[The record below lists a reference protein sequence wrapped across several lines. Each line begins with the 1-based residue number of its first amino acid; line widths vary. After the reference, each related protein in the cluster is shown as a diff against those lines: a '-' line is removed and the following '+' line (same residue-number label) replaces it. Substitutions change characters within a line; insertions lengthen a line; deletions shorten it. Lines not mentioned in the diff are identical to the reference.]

1 MWLGLALTTRKP
13 RRKIEPSSH
22 ILAVDSRGAFAYGS
36 HVAVVPT
43 VGNRLSSGRS
53 MLTHVD
59 ILAEL
64 EAEYPRSSGQGT
76 PDGVFLLAR
85 LKDEALSMPDPTP
98 YIFLPDCHVVTKLG
112 AKRFPRVTSDEDQVA
127 ALERL
132 LQLVLRLRVKDPTLV
147 FWQLGDL
154 VDLWRVGEI
163 GENVGKRMTQFIKDR
178 STLVTLLNDLCP
190 GGLKTRVLA
199 GNHDLD
205 LRVYDWKLPLEQLI
219 PSAGSKA
226 HALVLHGHQLDP
238 VEALPQDMKEFFA
251 RGATEKVPPAA
262 LTMLA
267 ATNPHWKPQPVDA
280 PLPQKPDE
288 DWKFFHADLTAQN
301 PLPLT
306 QDSVNVLDHAPV
318 DDPAKRFLDVLS
330 SPGAK
335 VSADLPSQTFFS
347 DAAFKAD
354 GYGSKGRDVRL
365 AVIGHTHRPRIVRGH
380 RAAGKP
386 FVMMDCGAWIGVG
399 FLSRTMD
406 RPIRKSQIGVKVG
419 NDLRIYQLGY
429 RAAV

>member
-1 MWLGLALTTRKP
+1 MQ
-13 RRKIEPSSH
+13 
-22 ILAVDSRGAFAYGS
+22 
-36 HVAVVPT
+36 
-43 VGNRLSSGRS
+43 
-53 MLTHVD
+53 LTHD
-59 ILAEL
+59 QILAEL
-64 EAEYPRSSGQGT
+64 ETEYPRSALSSQ
-76 PDGVFLLAR
+76 PNGVFLVAR
-85 LKDEALSMPDPTP
+85 LKDDALGMSDPTP

-112 AKRFPRVTSDEDQVA
+112 TNRFPRVTSDEEQVA

-132 LQLVLRLRVKDPTLV
+132 LQLVLRLREQDPRLV
-147 FWQLGDL
+147 FWQLGDF
-154 VDLWRVGEI
+154 VDLWRVGEA
-163 GENVGKRMTQFIKDR
+163 GQKVGKKMTQFVADR
-178 STLVTLLNDLCP
+178 GKLVTLLNDLCP
-190 GGLKTRVLA
+190 GGLKTRMLA

-205 LRVYDWKLPLEQLI
+205 LRVYAWRLPLEQLI
-219 PSAGSKA
+219 PSPGSTA
-226 HALVLHGHQLDP
+226 HTLVLHGHQLDP
-238 VEALPQDMKEFFA
+238 VEALPQDIKEFFA

-262 LTMLA
+262 VSMLE

-280 PLPQKPDE
+280 PLPGKPDE
-288 DWKFFHADLTAQN
+288 DWKFLHAGLTVQR

-306 QDSVNVLDHAPV
+306 QDSVNVFEHTPV
-318 DDPAKRFLDVLS
+318 DDPAKRFLDALA

-354 GYGSKGRDVRL
+354 RYASKGRDVRL
-365 AVIGHTHRPRIVRGH
+365 AIIGHTHRPRIVRGH
-380 RAAGKP
+380 RAGGKP